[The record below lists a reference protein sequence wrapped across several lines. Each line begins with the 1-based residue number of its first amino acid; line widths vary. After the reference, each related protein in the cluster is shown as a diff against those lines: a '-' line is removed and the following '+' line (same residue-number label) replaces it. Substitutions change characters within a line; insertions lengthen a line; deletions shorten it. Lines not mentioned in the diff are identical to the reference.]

1 MEREEDEMGQKDHSL
16 EGYVTERLTAAESG
30 RVEALY
36 DLGLLYSTGQG
47 VSQDYIEAHKWF
59 NLAAIRGVKRAEI
72 DRAEVAKDMNRIQI
86 SEAQKQARR
95 WLDHH

>member
-1 MEREEDEMGQKDHSL
+1 MGQKDRSL

-47 VSQDYIEAHKWF
+47 VSRNNIEAHKWF

-72 DRAEVAKDMNRIQI
+72 DRAEVAKDMNKVQI
-86 SEAQKQARR
+86 TEANKQARR